1 MTPTPP
7 PKNTTKGAIAE
18 EIAHNFLINK
28 GLTPIDRNYR
38 TAYGEI
44 DLIMNDQKIFVFIE
58 VRYRSYDYF
67 GSATESIT
75 KSKQNRI
82 IKTAQH
88 FIMSHRVSNAIRFDV
103 VAVVPDPLKNTTCH
117 WIKNVFQDCL

>member
-1 MTPTPP
+1 MTPKPP
-7 PKNTTKGAIAE
+7 LKNTTKGAIAE
-18 EIAHNFLINK
+18 EIAHNFLIKK
-28 GLTPIDRNYR
+28 GLIPIDRNYR
-38 TAYGEI
+38 TSFGEI
-44 DLIMNDQKIFVFIE
+44 DLIMNDQNTFVFIE

-88 FIMSHRVSNAIRFDV
+88 FIMAHQVNNAIRFDV
-103 VAVVPDPLKNTTCH
+103 VAVVPDKSKNTTCH
-117 WIKNVFQDCL
+117 WIKNAFQDCL

>member
-1 MTPTPP
+1 MTPKPRL
-7 PKNTTKGAIAE
+7 KNTTKGAITE
-18 EIAHNFLINK
+18 EIAHNFLIKK
-28 GLTPIDRNYR
+28 GLTTIDRNYR
-38 TAYGEI
+38 TSFGEI
-44 DLIMNDQKIFVFIE
+44 DLIMNDQKTFVFIE

-88 FIMSHRVSNAIRFDV
+88 FIMAHQINNAIRFDV
-103 VAVVPDPLKNTTCH
+103 VAVGPDTSKNTTCH